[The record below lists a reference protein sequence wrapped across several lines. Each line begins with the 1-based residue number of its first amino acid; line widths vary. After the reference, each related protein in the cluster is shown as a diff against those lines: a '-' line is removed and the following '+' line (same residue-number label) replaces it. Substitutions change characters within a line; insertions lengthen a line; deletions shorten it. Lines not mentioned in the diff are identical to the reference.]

1 MAQATVT
8 LANPA
13 AAQRI
18 IDLIRTISLH
28 SLDQGACTWLTLR
41 SDDSNSTG
49 IIYVGDS
56 GVTTSNYGTQLLT
69 AQSETWNNGKGC
81 NDVDL
86 MNKFVLGST
95 GSLKFNIQWEYT

>member
-8 LANPA
+8 MASPA
-13 AAQRI
+13 AKQRV
-18 IDLIRTISLH
+18 IDLIRAVSYH
-28 SLDQGACTWLTLR
+28 STDQGACTWLTLR

-69 AQSETWNNGKGC
+69 AMSETWNNGKGC

-86 MNKFVLGST
+86 MNKFVLGSAE
-95 GSLKFNIQWEYT
+95 SLKLNIQWEYT